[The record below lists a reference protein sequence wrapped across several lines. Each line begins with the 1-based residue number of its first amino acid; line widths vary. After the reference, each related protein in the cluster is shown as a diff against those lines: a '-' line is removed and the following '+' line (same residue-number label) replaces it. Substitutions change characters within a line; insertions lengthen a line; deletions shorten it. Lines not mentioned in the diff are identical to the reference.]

1 MLEINNVSYVYP
13 DGTKALDQLTLT
25 IQSGKKIAIL
35 GNNGAGKSSLFLHF
49 NGLLQPTEGE
59 IRFQGQPLS
68 YKRKALKE
76 LRRQV
81 GIVFQHPD
89 AQLFSPT
96 VLEDVMYGPL
106 QLGYSKQEAEQV
118 ALAILDAT
126 GLLELK
132 HKPPHFLSV
141 GQKKRVA
148 IAGVAVMNP
157 KLLILDEPT
166 AGLDPLYAK
175 KMMAFVSDL
184 QQEGQTIVLST
195 HDINLAYEWA
205 DEIVILYNGSLQ
217 AFGSPADLFMQKE
230 LLEACHLEQPW
241 IIEVFSAWQAAHPD
255 QRIPIPTTKEELL
268 KIIQRLSNKS
278 LK

>member
-1 MLEINNVSYVYP
+1 MLEVNNVSYVYP

-25 IQSGKKIAIL
+25 IQSGRKIAIL
-35 GNNGAGKSSLFLHF
+35 GNNGAGKSSLFLHL

-59 IRFQGQPLS
+59 IRFQGKPLS
-68 YKRKALKE
+68 YKRKELKE

-106 QLGYSKQEAEQV
+106 QLGYSKQEAKQA
-118 ALAILDAT
+118 ALATLEAT
-126 GLLELK
+126 ELIELK
-132 HKPPHFLSV
+132 NKPPHFLSL

-175 KMMAFVSDL
+175 KMMAFVSEL
-184 QQEGQTIVLST
+184 QAEGQTILLST
-195 HDINLAYEWA
+195 HDVNLAYEWA
-205 DEIVILYNGSLQ
+205 DEIIILYNGKLQ
-217 AFGSPADLFMQKE
+217 AVGRPEELFRQTDLLKK
-230 LLEACHLEQPW
+230 CHLEQPW
-241 IIEVFSAWQAAHPD
+241 IVEVFAVWQAAHSD
-255 QRIPIPTTKEELL
+255 QPVLMPKTKEQLL
-268 KIIQRLSNKS
+268 QIIQNS
-278 LK
+278 

>member
-1 MLEINNVSYVYP
+1 MLEVNDMSYVYP

-25 IQSGKKIAIL
+25 IQSGRKIAIL

-59 IRFQGQPLS
+59 IRFQDKPLS

-81 GIVFQHPD
+81 GIVFQNPD

-106 QLGYSKQEAEQV
+106 QLGYSKQEAERA
-118 ALAILDAT
+118 ALATLEVT
-126 GLLELK
+126 GLMELRS
-132 HKPPHFLSV
+132 KPPHFLSL

-175 KMMAFVSDL
+175 KMMAFVSEL
-184 QQEGQTIVLST
+184 QDEEQTILLST
-195 HDINLAYEWA
+195 HDVNFAYEWA
-205 DEIVILYNGSLQ
+205 DEIIILYNGRLQ
-217 AFGSPADLFMQKE
+217 AFGPPEDLFMQKD
-230 LLEACHLEQPW
+230 LLKRCHLEQPW
-241 IIEVFSAWQAAHPD
+241 IVEVFAAWQAAHPD
-255 QRIPIPTTKEELL
+255 QPTTVPKTKEELL
-268 KIIQRLSNKS
+268 RIIQNS
-278 LK
+278 